1 MKVGGG
7 KGECYPP
14 AMMAWSFGDSLEFPS
29 KYDREKIETN
39 RNAREMDLGDSE
51 STSWSSAKL

>member
-14 AMMAWSFGDSLEFPS
+14 AMMAWSFGDSL
-29 KYDREKIETN
+29 DREKVETN
-39 RNAREMDLGDSE
+39 RNTRGIDLGDNK
-51 STSWSSAKL
+51 STSCSPAKL